1 MQVPTHKYIYNLSYS
16 RKIFKNK
23 LLLTSTRKMKIFVDL
38 RNMRY
43 EGHAEDNEAKIIENI
58 YTHVQ

>member
-1 MQVPTHKYIYNLSYS
+1 
-16 RKIFKNK
+16 
-23 LLLTSTRKMKIFVDL
+23 MKIFVDL